1 MIGAGRD
8 GDELPESTH
17 GPFRACCKHR
27 GPCQI
32 SKIAKGSYVVW
43 ESDHFRPEV
52 VLDDER
58 VAKPAERWFML
69 VDSDQAIVDEGADV
83 LGGMDEVDDVSFS
96 APISV
101 TSWIVIIK
109 MSVKR

>member
-1 MIGAGRD
+1 
-8 GDELPESTH
+8 
-17 GPFRACCKHR
+17 
-27 GPCQI
+27 
-32 SKIAKGSYVVW
+32 VVW

-69 VDSDQAIVDEGADV
+69 VDSDQAIVDEGADM
-83 LGGMDEVDDVSFS
+83 LGGMDEVDDISFS

-101 TSWIVIIK
+101 ASWIVIIK